1 MQYIHHGNHSEDLA
15 MGKLL
20 STICVLLLL
29 LTASPQKNTMA
40 KYKAVEAYEVRPG
53 ILMFPSYS
61 EDGQVCEIGL
71 ERRHYSPEKITLY
84 STLSREEIDA
94 IVDELAPASERGPK
108 SQNPLDDLMLVV
120 GHGRT
125 TFEKYENVTVEIEG
139 VVIANSNKKRT
150 VDNVAAIIGWKHRE
164 CKQAAAAPSS

>member
-1 MQYIHHGNHSEDLA
+1 MA
-15 MGKLL
+15 KLL
-20 STICVLLLL
+20 SAISVLILL

-61 EDGQVCEIGL
+61 EEGQVCEIGL
-71 ERRHYSPEKITLY
+71 ERRHYSPEIITLY
-84 STLSREEIDA
+84 STLSRKEVDA

-108 SQNPLDDLMLVV
+108 SQNPLDSLMLVV
-120 GHGRT
+120 GPGMT
-125 TFEKYENVTVEIEG
+125 TFEQYENVTVRIESA
-139 VVIANSNKKRT
+139 VIANSGKKTT
-150 VDNVAAIIGWKHRE
+150 VDDVVAVIIWKHRK